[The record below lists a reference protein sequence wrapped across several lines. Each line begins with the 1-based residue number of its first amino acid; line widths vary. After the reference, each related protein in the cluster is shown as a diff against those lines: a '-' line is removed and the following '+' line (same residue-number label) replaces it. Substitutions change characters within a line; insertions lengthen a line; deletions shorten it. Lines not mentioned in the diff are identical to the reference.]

1 MTGNNH
7 RDPLADLFSNVQL
20 TGLSKPKSSTNQL
33 APLQIDLPD
42 GISDRSPPKTETG
55 LKKPKRP
62 PRFTGE
68 DYESRASDI
77 EIEEV
82 DSEDETEQNTSTEYS
97 SEPSEESLPLEDQ
110 AAKTSQVEPEKIEP
124 AAASNTSTDVQAKL
138 RLVML
143 QQKMQRQRMA
153 LKKKQEA
160 EQAAASL
167 TSDTKSDTKATSG
180 IIHAVQNDVPPVQ
193 SVNVTDSLAKL
204 NSKLTQKDAPSAMEL
219 FLAAAAESENPS
231 PKATKDV
238 QPNAVASSPPPV
250 QSTKPVEK
258 SVKQVSKETT
268 VTPKPLMGNRLMLQ
282 IEDMIRRKLPLLK
295 EFHVASALD
304 SFDRPLMKAIW
315 RSHRSKFL
323 MHGQLEYAVS
333 ALSVIDGLE
342 HIEEGQLVAAYV
354 ETMASDYL
362 IWVDIPN
369 QRLVAAFAD
378 AKSYFANQ

>member
-1 MTGNNH
+1 MTGNNQ

-20 TGLSKPKSSTNQL
+20 TGLSKPKPSTNQL

-42 GISDRSPPKTETG
+42 GISDRNPPKTETG

-68 DYESRASDI
+68 EYESRASDI

-82 DSEDETEQNTSTEYS
+82 DSEDETELNTSTEDTS
-97 SEPSEESLPLEDQ
+97 AESQDTVQLEAPATEE
-110 AAKTSQVEPEKIEP
+110 TSQVESEKTE
-124 AAASNTSTDVQAKL
+124 AVASNTSTDVQAKL

-160 EQAAASL
+160 EQAAVSVK
-167 TSDTKSDTKATSG
+167 SDTKSDTKLTSG
-180 IIHAVQNDVPPVQ
+180 TIPAAPVQ

-204 NSKLTQKDAPSAMEL
+204 NSKLTQKDAAPSAMEL

-231 PKATKDV
+231 PKVKEVV
-238 QPNAVASSPPPV
+238 QPRTVVAPPV
-250 QSTKPVEK
+250 QSTKPVDK
-258 SVKQVSKETT
+258 SVQQVSKETT
-268 VTPKPLMGNRLMLQ
+268 ITPKPLMGNRLMLQ
-282 IEDMIRRKLPLLK
+282 IEDMIRNKLPLLK

>member
-1 MTGNNH
+1 MTENNQ

-20 TGLSKPKSSTNQL
+20 TGLSKPKSTTNQL
-33 APLQIDLPD
+33 APLQIDVPD
-42 GISDRSPPKTETG
+42 SVSDRSPPKTETG

-68 DYESRASDI
+68 PYESRASDI
-77 EIEEV
+77 EVEEV
-82 DSEDETEQNTSTEYS
+82 DSEDENDVVVEESQKNLESELQSTEDVS
-97 SEPSEESLPLEDQ
+97 QGEVPTETEESP
-110 AAKTSQVEPEKIEP
+110 APSKTQ
-124 AAASNTSTDVQAKL
+124 TDVQAKL

-160 EQAAASL
+160 EQAKVS
-167 TSDTKSDTKATSG
+167 TPSTPSDTNTTSS
-180 IIHAVQNDVPPVQ
+180 VQNNTPVVP
-193 SVNVTDSLAKL
+193 SANVKDSLAKL
-204 NSKLTQKDAPSAMEL
+204 NSKLTQKDVAPSAMDL
-219 FLAAAAESENPS
+219 FLAAAAESENPE
-231 PKATKDV
+231 PKAPKKVQKPAVTPPQSSTPSQKSIETPV
-238 QPNAVASSPPPV
+238 QPVVTENKVAA
-250 QSTKPVEK
+250 
-258 SVKQVSKETT
+258 
-268 VTPKPLMGNRLMLQ
+268 KPLMGNRLMLK
-282 IEDMIRRKLPLLK
+282 IEDMIRTNLPLLK

-342 HIEEGQLVAAYV
+342 KIEEGQLVAAYV

-362 IWVDIPN
+362 IWIDIPN
-369 QRLVAAFAD
+369 QHLVAAFAD